1 MKKEQ
6 KRIHQ
11 YDDQKD
17 AWRPE
22 SKSGGE
28 MESAINPAASCS
40 VEISHLVPRLI
51 GKSRT
56 SGRGGLQKF

>member
-6 KRIHQ
+6 KRIYQ
-11 YDDQKD
+11 YEDPKD

-28 MESAINPAASCS
+28 MKSAINPATSFS
-40 VEISHLVPRLI
+40 VEISLLFPRLT

-56 SGRGGLQKF
+56 SGS